1 MDPFANPELAS
12 NSQKRGL
19 RAPGAVAALIVAMVL
34 GSIAGAAYWRPEP
47 ISRVTLELGGARP
60 VGLDARSPDE
70 TISRVLEFVAPTVA
84 FLTIPETG
92 RSGSGVVVHEAG
104 YILTN
109 AHVVEDAQTLLV
121 GFSDGSEFEAEVYGI
136 DAATDLAVVK
146 VEGGGLTA
154 AALGD
159 SDQMQ
164 VGEFVVALGAPFG
177 LEASATS
184 GIVSGLH
191 RSGLG
196 IARYEDFIVT
206 DAPINRGNSGG
217 PLVSLRGEVI
227 GINTA
232 IIAGEDGTRRDGG
245 FSGVGFAIPIN
256 VARVVAQRLI
266 GDGGLTFPAETAGD
280 VDRDGTASLSGGAVP
295 RRIAMDPASEVAD
308 PAGESPEPAAVNRV
322 RRRLV
327 QADAVAPRSS
337 SPTSAVATLR
347 SLDGH
352 GRRIRNGSSCVFAFD
367 SGLLLLTNEHV
378 VRGATVVQI
387 FLEGSSFP
395 VSSVLSVDATLD
407 LALLPIPD
415 ALVALASASAS
426 VLRLGDSQNIE
437 KVDRITALGGRSVH
451 GDPSNE
457 GTVVRVDAEVF
468 GISLAGTLIETT
480 APTEGGDSGGP
491 LLDECEIVVGVLAAK
506 AHEEDRPG
514 EQPYSYVI
522 PLHGHAEVMVLIDA
536 SRSALF
542 DPGFTVAF
550 IPSRGLVIDTA
561 DPDSLVA
568 RAGLQVTDVI
578 VLVNGEPVG
587 DADNPFS
594 WYDAFV
600 RSPPGTTVTIQIE
613 RDGLRVKLVAPHES
627 GVS

>member
-19 RAPGAVAALIVAMVL
+19 GAPGAVAALIVAMVL

-70 TISRVLEFVAPTVA
+70 TISRVFELVAPTVA

-109 AHVVEDAQTLLV
+109 AHVVEGAQTLLV
-121 GFSDGSEFEAEVYGI
+121 GFSDGSEFEAEVYGV
-136 DAATDLAVVK
+136 DVATDLAVVK

-164 VGEFVVALGAPFG
+164 VGEFVVAIGAPFG

-184 GIVSGLH
+184 GIISGLH

-245 FSGVGFAIPIN
+245 FAGVGFAIPIN

-266 GDGGLTFPAETAGD
+266 GDGGLTFPAETASD
-280 VDRDGTASLSGGAVP
+280 VDGDGTASLSGGTVP
-295 RRIAMDPASEVAD
+295 RRIATYPAPDVAD
-308 PAGESPEPAAVNRV
+308 PAAAGPARAGTNRI
-322 RRRLV
+322 RRRPV

-337 SPTSAVATLR
+337 APTSAVATLR

-352 GRRIRNGSSCVFAFD
+352 GRKIRNGSGFVFAFD
-367 SGLLLLTNEHV
+367 SRLLLLTNEHV

-395 VSSVLSVDATLD
+395 VSSVLGADATRD
-407 LALLPIPD
+407 LALVRMPD
-415 ALVALASASAS
+415 TLVVLASASA
-426 VLRLGDSQNIE
+426 LQLGDSQDIA
-437 KVDRITALGGRSVH
+437 KGDQITALGGRSVD

-457 GTVVRVDAEVF
+457 GTVVRVAAEIF

-480 APTEGGDSGGP
+480 APTERGDSGGP
-491 LLDECEIVVGVLAAK
+491 LLDEREIVVGVLVAK
-506 AHEEDRPG
+506 AHAADRPG
-514 EQPYSYVI
+514 EQPYSYAI
-522 PLHGHAEVMVLIDA
+522 SLHGHAEVMGLIDA
-536 SRSALF
+536 SQRALF
-542 DPGFTVAF
+542 DPGFTVAL
-550 IPSRGLVIDTA
+550 IPSRGWVIDTA

-568 RAGLQVTDVI
+568 RAGLRVGDVI
-578 VLVNGEPVG
+578 VLVDGEPVG
-587 DADNPFS
+587 DSDPSLS

-600 RSPPGTTVTIQIE
+600 RSPPGTKVTIQIE
-613 RDGLRVKLVAPHES
+613 RGSLRVELVVPHES